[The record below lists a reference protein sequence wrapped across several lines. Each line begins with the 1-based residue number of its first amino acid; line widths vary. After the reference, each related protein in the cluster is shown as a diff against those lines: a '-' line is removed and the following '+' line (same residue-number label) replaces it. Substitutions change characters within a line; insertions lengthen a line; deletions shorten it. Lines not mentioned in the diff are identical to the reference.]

1 MTLLR
6 AVSLVAAA
14 WALCAGLAVGAERFV
29 VRDIR
34 VDGLQ
39 RLSAGTVFNYL
50 PIKVGDT
57 VDEQRSGEA
66 IRALFQTGFFRDVSL
81 AREGDVL
88 VVTVSERPAIGSI
101 EFSGNKNIDTEK
113 LKDSLKQVGFAEGRI
128 FDQSVLDRVQQDLRE
143 LYYSQGRYA
152 ARVETTVTP
161 LERNRVAVSF
171 DITEGEVARIKQI
184 NIVGNESFDEDDLL
198 DLFQLTTP
206 GWTTFIT
213 KNDQY
218 SKQKLAGDLESLRS
232 FYLDRGFVN
241 FNIESTQVSLSPDR
255 QDVYITVNISE
266 GERYRV
272 GEVRLAGELVV
283 SAEELFPLVEVKKGE
298 EFSRKKI
305 TQTSNK
311 IVERLGDEGY
321 AFANVNAVPEI
332 NQQDKTVNLTLFV
345 DPGKR
350 VYVRRVNFQGNTKT
364 ADEVLRREMRQ
375 MEAAWISTSKVKRS
389 QTRLERLG
397 FFEEVNVET
406 PAVPGTADQVDVN
419 FSVVERPSGNLAAG
433 IGYAQTQGLIFNVNL
448 SQENFLGS
456 GKRVSINFNNSQV
469 QQVYA
474 FSYTNPYWTV
484 DGISR
489 GFELFKREI
498 DADQAN
504 IADYT
509 TDKLGGSVFFGV
521 PVTETDRVNFGVGY
535 EDVEIKT
542 GSNPS
547 DVVTDFIDDHG
558 DDYQNFPLT
567 ASWARD
573 SRNRAVF
580 PSEGSLQR
588 ISGELTVPGSDL
600 TYYKATYRHEW
611 YYPLTSRYTLK
622 LQGEVGYGDG
632 FSDTSELPF
641 FENFFAGGIRSVRGF
656 EDNTLGPRDQN
667 DDPVGGNLK
676 VVGGAELIM
685 PLPFAKE
692 SKSVRV
698 SGFVDFGNVYGPDE
712 DFDAGTLRASTGVA
726 GAWLSPLGPIT
737 VSVAVPI
744 KDEPGDDK
752 QIFQFALG
760 AAF

>member
-1 MTLLR
+1 MTFLR
-6 AVSLVAAA
+6 AVSLVAGA
-14 WALCAGLAVGAERFV
+14 WALCVGLAVGAERFV

-101 EFSGNKNIDTEK
+101 EFSGNKNIDAEK
-113 LKDSLKQVGFAEGRI
+113 LKESLKQVGFAEGRV

-152 ARVETTVTP
+152 AKVETTVTP
-161 LERNRVAVSF
+161 LERNRVAVNF
-171 DITEGEVARIKQI
+171 DITEGEVASIKQI
-184 NIVGNESFDEDDLL
+184 NIVGDESFDEDDLL

-266 GERYRV
+266 GERYSV
-272 GEVRLAGELVV
+272 GEVRLAGDLVV

-350 VYVRRVNFQGNTKT
+350 VYVRRVNFQGNSKT

-389 QTRLERLG
+389 QTRIEKLG

-433 IGYAQTQGLIFNVNL
+433 IGYAQTQGLIFNLNL

-489 GFELFKREI
+489 GFELYKREI

-509 TDKLGGSVFFGV
+509 TDKLGGSIFFGV
-521 PVTETDRVNFGVGY
+521 PVTETDRVNFGIGL
-535 EDVEIKT
+535 EDVQIKT

-547 DVVTDFIDDHG
+547 DVVTDFIDEEG

-573 SRNRAVF
+573 SRNRAIF

-600 TYYKATYRHEW
+600 TYYKVTYRHDW
-611 YYPLTSRYTLK
+611 YYPLTSRYTFK

-692 SKSVRV
+692 SKSVRL

-712 DFDAGTLRASTGVA
+712 DFDAGTLRVSTGMA